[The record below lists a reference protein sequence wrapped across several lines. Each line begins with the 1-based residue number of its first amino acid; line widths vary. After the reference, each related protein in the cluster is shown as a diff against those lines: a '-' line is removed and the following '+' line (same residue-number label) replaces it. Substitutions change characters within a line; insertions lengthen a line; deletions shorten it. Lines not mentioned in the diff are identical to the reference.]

1 MTFPLRFEVGV
12 HTYSTGADDGY
23 GGTTDTYTPA
33 VGEPGVS
40 QKVYGWSAPSSTEPK
55 VAGHDRVVVDVE
67 LLAPPD
73 FTVSAHD
80 LVDLPDGVYEVVG
93 QPEDYNH
100 GPFGFTPGLVV
111 NLRRVE
117 G

>member
-1 MTFPLRFEVGV
+1 MTFPLLFEVGV
-12 HTYSTGADDGY
+12 HTYSPGSSDGY
-23 GGTTDTYTPA
+23 GGTEDTYTPP
-33 VGEPGVS
+33 VGETGVT
-40 QKVYGWSAPSSTEPK
+40 QKVYGWSAPRSEEPK

-67 LLAPPD
+67 LLAPPG
-73 FTVSAHD
+73 FQVGAHD

-111 NLRRVE
+111 NLRKVE